1 MRKKNKKNN
10 LHFSSLQ
17 TGYHTLPPLKRIQP
31 RILTLL
37 TERQKEKN

>member
-17 TGYHTLPPLKRIQP
+17 TGYHKHFLCDWRSHGV
-31 RILTLL
+31 
-37 TERQKEKN
+37 EW

>member
-17 TGYHTLPPLKRIQP
+17 TGYHMDGRGPSARWARTVRTCGADSSAL
-31 RILTLL
+31 
-37 TERQKEKN
+37 